1 MQMPDVVL
9 ELVTV
14 VVAELATVGGGKGV
28 KEERI
33 TAKDDITE
41 TLKVDYF

>member
-14 VVAELATVGGGKGV
+14 AVAELATVGG
-28 KEERI
+28 EERI
-33 TAKDDITE
+33 TAED
-41 TLKVDYF
+41 LHN

>member
-14 VVAELATVGGGKGV
+14 VVAELSTVGGGEGAWG
-28 KEERI
+28 ERI

>member
-14 VVAELATVGGGKGV
+14 VVAELATVGGGWGKRRR
-28 KEERI
+28 KRI
-33 TAKDDITE
+33 KKTIVTV
-41 TLKVDYF
+41 TMTHTT